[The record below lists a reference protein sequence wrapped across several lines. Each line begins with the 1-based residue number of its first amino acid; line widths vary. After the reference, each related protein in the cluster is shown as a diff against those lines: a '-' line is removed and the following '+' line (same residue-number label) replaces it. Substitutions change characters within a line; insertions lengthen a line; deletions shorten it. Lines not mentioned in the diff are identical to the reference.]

1 MIGKAILFFAEIACS
16 TWVGNVTGTMVT
28 KYGNKVVDKVL
39 IGTGGTLIGSLL
51 VDSAVENLKH
61 KLPESM
67 TKEKVKKEEVEDG
80 RSEE

>member
-1 MIGKAILFFAEIACS
+1 MLGKAILFFAEIACS

-28 KYGNKVVDKVL
+28 KYGNKVVDKIL
-39 IGTGGTLIGSLL
+39 IGTGGTLVGSLI

-67 TKEKVKKEEVEDG
+67 TKEKKEEVEDG
-80 RSEE
+80 GSEK